1 MRARLGEATEIV
13 EAHQLSIS
21 LARAGARHYAE
32 LMDARTRKQAEDR
45 DETVDEARMLAETI
59 SVKRDRLLA
68 SLTLIAGIGLIVGL
82 PFALQLGAEFFMP
95 VTAALVIA
103 IALVPLLEWFERRGI
118 PSKPAAGLCVIL
130 FLMMAIFAIGTIVI
144 PASDWVAQVPTKI
157 TKVRTALEPVF
168 DLYKNL
174 DRFVNRIANQI
185 ELNHAAHTRT
195 VTIEQ
200 PNSIMGLLATSA
212 PHLLIQ
218 LFFSL
223 LVIFFFLAGWTA
235 MRKKTIVSRGSFEG
249 ALTTARVI
257 QQVVDAT
264 STYLGTITLI
274 NIGLGAL
281 TAGALWLLG
290 MPSPIMWGGIVAVAN
305 YIPYLGP
312 IVCALLLF
320 VGGLMTY
327 PDIWGALAP
336 PAAFTCFHLVEAN
349 FFTPMVV
356 GHRLTISPLSILVS
370 LSFWA
375 WVWGTTGALLAV
387 PLLIIMKTIFSAAG
401 TPDIA
406 GFLFEHGT
414 LTHAG
419 EEDEEEVEERQE
431 IQPAMVDTPQ
441 PRT

>member
-1 MRARLGEATEIV
+1 
-13 EAHQLSIS
+13 
-21 LARAGARHYAE
+21 
-32 LMDARTRKQAEDR
+32 MDARTRKQQDLED
-45 DETVDEARMLAETI
+45 EHGDEARVLAEAI
-59 SVKRDRLLA
+59 AAKRDRLLA
-68 SLTLIAGIGLIVGL
+68 GLTLIAGIGLVVAL
-82 PFALQLGAEFFMP
+82 PFALSAGAEFFMP

-118 PSKPAAGLCVIL
+118 PSKAAAGLCLVI
-130 FLMMAIFAIGTIVI
+130 FLLIAIFAIGSIVF
-144 PASDWVAQVPTKI
+144 PASDWVARVPSQI
-157 TKVRTALEPVF
+157 PKVRSALEPVF

-174 DRFVNRIANQI
+174 DRFIGRIANQVEI
-185 ELNHAAHTRT
+185 NHASHART

-200 PNSIMGLLATSA
+200 PNSVMGLLATSA

-223 LVIFFFLAGWTA
+223 LVIFFFLAGWTT
-235 MRKKTIVSRGSFEG
+235 MRKRTIVSRGSFEG

-274 NIGLGAL
+274 NVGLGAL
-281 TAGALWLLG
+281 TATVLWWLG

-312 IVCALLLF
+312 IASALLLF
-320 VGGLMTY
+320 LGGLMTF
-327 PDIWGALAP
+327 PDIWGALLP
-336 PAAFTCFHLVEAN
+336 PAVFISFHLVEAN

-387 PLLIIMKTIFSAAG
+387 PLLIIMKTVFSAAG

-414 LTHAG
+414 LTHIGDPEG
-419 EEDEEEVEERQE
+419 EEAEERQE
-431 IQPAMVDTPQ
+431 MEPAMVDTPKALS
-441 PRT
+441 

>member
-1 MRARLGEATEIV
+1 MLRG
-13 EAHQLSIS
+13 
-21 LARAGARHYAE
+21 
-32 LMDARTRKQAEDR
+32 MDARPRKQKIHPQE
-45 DETVDEARMLAETI
+45 DEAWLLAETI
-59 SVKRDRLLA
+59 AAKRDRLLA
-68 SLTLIAGIGLIVGL
+68 SLTLIAGVGLIVVM
-82 PFALQLGAEFFMP
+82 PFALRAGAEFFMP
-95 VTAALVIA
+95 VTAALVVA

-118 PSKPAAGLCVIL
+118 PSKPAAGLCVIIFL
-130 FLMMAIFAIGTIVI
+130 FLAIFALGSIVV

-157 TKVRTALEPVF
+157 TKVRDALQPVL

-174 DRFVNRIANQI
+174 DKFIDRTTSQIAVNQSQARAVRI
-185 ELNHAAHTRT
+185 ET
-195 VTIEQ
+195 
-200 PNSIMGLLATSA
+200 PNSMSSLLISSA

-218 LFFSL
+218 LFFAL
-223 LVIFFFLAGWTA
+223 LVIFFFLAGWTT

-274 NIGLGAL
+274 NIGLGGL
-281 TAGALWLLG
+281 TALALWWLK

-320 VGGLMTY
+320 VGGLMTF
-327 PDIWGALAP
+327 PDIWGALLP
-336 PAAFTCFHLVEAN
+336 PAAFIGFHLFEAN

-356 GHRLTISPLSILVS
+356 GHRLTISPLSILIS

-375 WVWGTTGALLAV
+375 WIWGTTGALLAV
-387 PLLIIMKTIFSAAG
+387 PLLIIMKTVFSAAG

-406 GFLFEHGT
+406 GFLFEDGT
-414 LTHAG
+414 LTHVG
-419 EEDEEEVEERQE
+419 DPDEEEVEERQE
-431 IQPAMVDTPQ
+431 MGPAMVDTPKGS
-441 PRT
+441 T